1 MDYSII
7 ISIVGIL
14 ISMVSIYNSW
24 QTRKESKE
32 RFAIET
38 ISDACKIEPCYR
50 HYGENKIY
58 ITNSNESE

>member
-7 ISIVGIL
+7 ISITGIL
-14 ISMVSIYNSW
+14 ISLVSLYNSW

-38 ISDACKIEPCYR
+38 ISDVLKQSRMYV
-50 HYGENKIY
+50 K
-58 ITNSNESE
+58 

>member
-38 ISDACKIEPCYR
+38 ISDACKIEPCYSCLLYTSPSPR
-50 HYGENKIY
+50 D
-58 ITNSNESE
+58 TR